1 MHFAKIG
8 ENYINIDNVTTIEK
22 TKDGYVF
29 HFVGQT
35 HSRECSNAD
44 MIKIKLALDTEK
56 IVLNNPLEES

>member
-1 MHFAKIG
+1 MHFVKIG

-22 TKDGYVF
+22 TKDGYAF

-35 HSRECSNAD
+35 RSREFSNAD

>member
-1 MHFAKIG
+1 MHFVKIG

-22 TKDGYVF
+22 TKDGYAF

-35 HSRECSNAD
+35 HSREFSNAD

>member
-1 MHFAKIG
+1 MHFVKIG

-22 TKDGYVF
+22 MENGYVL
-29 HFVGQT
+29 HFTGQT

-56 IVLNNPLEES
+56 IVLNSPLVEP

>member
-1 MHFAKIG
+1 MHFVKIG

-22 TKDGYVF
+22 MKDGYVLN
-29 HFVGQT
+29 FVGQT
-35 HSRECSNAD
+35 RIRKYSNAD